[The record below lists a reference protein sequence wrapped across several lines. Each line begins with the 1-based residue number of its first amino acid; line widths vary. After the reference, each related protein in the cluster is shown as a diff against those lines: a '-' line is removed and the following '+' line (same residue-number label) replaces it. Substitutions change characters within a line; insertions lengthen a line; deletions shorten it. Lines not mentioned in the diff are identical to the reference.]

1 MQVRRARP
9 REKGEKLAAGN
20 LLETGSRPCVKEG
33 KQALFSAAAGMLAPL
48 PLARSQ
54 SARGHCLVLN
64 DLRGMRAR
72 FARGNQTRL
81 LRGSSFSN
89 KSHVR
94 GHSNS
99 RPSGLKAARARYVPF
114 EQTAQ
119 AATC

>member
-20 LLETGSRPCVKEG
+20 LLETGSRP
-33 KQALFSAAAGMLAPL
+33 
-48 PLARSQ
+48 
-54 SARGHCLVLN
+54 
-64 DLRGMRAR
+64 
-72 FARGNQTRL
+72 
-81 LRGSSFSN
+81 N